1 MTDDYRIYVDAN
13 WSATLNNGAG
23 EAAGVAK
30 GRAAA
35 GQARKV
41 LVDFAKQ
48 RAAEPNR
55 VVAPLN
61 NSREQLENGTSLQA
75 RDTAAAF
82 RKEQAAS
89 RDVNASWQFP
99 LATPTFAT
107 IN

>member
-1 MTDDYRIYVDAN
+1 
-13 WSATLNNGAG
+13 
-23 EAAGVAK
+23 
-30 GRAAA
+30 
-35 GQARKV
+35 V

-55 VVAPLN
+55 VVASLN
-61 NSREQLENGTSLQA
+61 NSKEQLENGTSLQV

-99 LATPTFAT
+99 LATPPFAT
-107 IN
+107 INSFVSPVVGSHPQGELNHRTLEKLRASAVYRLPLVA